1 MSKEEESQE
10 EAVTRN
16 LPIWF
21 RILAKK
27 KKKF

>member
-16 LPIWF
+16 LSIWF

-27 KKKF
+27 KKF